1 MEDTI
6 DITRG
11 CGFPLKGIEQATAA
25 GITNGVAMD
34 HRMGM
39 RQFQLQEVHTQTR
52 ESTSAVNRHRHWV
65 SQNALQCGRHGF
77 TRVAGKQTSL
87 NPRFQL
93 GQKYFP
99 RCGEYFQSR
108 CLQNIFRPYVTQVTG
123 LENLVG
129 WSAGRNATLY
139 PCLPL
144 EHTTADSMAYIS
156 YSL

>member
-123 LENLVG
+123 HENFWHQGGTFSFGVG
-129 WSAGRNATLY
+129 HMQELRS
-139 PCLPL
+139 
-144 EHTTADSMAYIS
+144 EH
-156 YSL
+156 